1 MEELLLRYSNS
12 QKEIIEKYWECLS
25 FTRKTGKISEGVKLT
40 ELRYWS
46 KYETGIVIKALEI
59 HMEKYPNIKEHYT
72 RGIIRNLSTG
82 AAAAPAPNTP
92 TAKRK
97 NRFENFQSR
106 KYSEDDYKARDY
118 LNHLAMTG
126 ELQEK
131 REELKKDP
139 RYAKFLR

>member
-1 MEELLLRYSNS
+1 MKELLNRYSEE
-12 QKEIIEKYWECLS
+12 QRLVIDKYWDCLS

-40 ELRYWS
+40 ELRYWD
-46 KYETGIVIKALEI
+46 KYDTDIVIKALEI
-59 HMEKYPNIKEHYT
+59 HIEKYPNIKEHYT

-82 AAAAPAPNTP
+82 AAAAPASNTP
-92 TAKRK
+92 TTKRK

-106 KYSEDDYKARDY
+106 KYSEDDYKVRDY

-126 ELQEK
+126 ELQDK